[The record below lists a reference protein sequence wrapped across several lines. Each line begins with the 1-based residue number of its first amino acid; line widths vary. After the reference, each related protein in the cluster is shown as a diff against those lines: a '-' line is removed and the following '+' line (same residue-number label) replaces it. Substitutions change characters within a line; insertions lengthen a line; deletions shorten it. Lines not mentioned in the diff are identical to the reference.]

1 MGEIYYCKNCGGV
14 MEFDVTTQSLK
25 CPNCGT
31 EEKIDANRQAVKEH
45 KLTDYAKRTIK
56 AEEKKSSTMQCPSC
70 GAMVEVEA
78 TSTAKECPYCG
89 TPFVLADKQI
99 AAIRPDGVVPFQM
112 DKNKVGD
119 CFRKWMK
126 GRWLAP
132 GELKHLYQQDKLQG
146 IYIPYWTFDA
156 DADVDYRAE
165 GGRDRQVTRKDK
177 DGKTYTEVVTDW
189 YPVAGHVNHF
199 FDDVLIHA
207 SNHLDESLI
216 EGIEPFNTMDI
227 PAYSPDYLSGY
238 SSEIYTVDLKDA
250 HRAARTRMSAAL
262 YSMVEQDV
270 LRRYDHVRSIR
281 MDEHYDAETYKHV
294 LLPVYS
300 TAYRYKNKTYT
311 VLINGQTGRVKG
323 EYPKS
328 VAKIT
333 LIILLV
339 LAIIGMFFL
348 ATSGGE
354 EDYGLQKNETETV
367 CEYEADEL
375 TPAEYIWIQEVS

>member
-1 MGEIYYCKNCGGV
+1 
-14 MEFDVTTQSLK
+14 
-25 CPNCGT
+25 
-31 EEKIDANRQAVKEH
+31 
-45 KLTDYAKRTIK
+45 
-56 AEEKKSSTMQCPSC
+56 
-70 GAMVEVEA
+70 
-78 TSTAKECPYCG
+78 
-89 TPFVLADKQI
+89 
-99 AAIRPDGVVPFQM
+99 
-112 DKNKVGD
+112 
-119 CFRKWMK
+119 MK

-156 DADVDYRAE
+156 DADVNYRAE

-250 HRAARTRMSAAL
+250 HLAARTRMSAAL

>member
-14 MEFDVTTQSLK
+14 MEFDVATQSLK

-31 EEKIDANRQAVKEH
+31 EEKIEANRQTVKEH
-45 KLTDYAKRTIK
+45 KLTDYAKRTVK
-56 AEEKKSSTMQCPSC
+56 AGEKKSSTMQCPSC

-78 TSTAKECPYCG
+78 TSTAKDCPYCG

-99 AAIRPDGVVPFQM
+99 AGIRPDGVVPFQI
-112 DKNKVGD
+112 DKNKVGE

-156 DADVDYRAE
+156 DAKVDYRAE

-238 SSEIYTVDLKDA
+238 SSEIYTGDLKDA
-250 HRAARTRMSAAL
+250 HLAARTRMSAAL

-300 TAYRYKNKTYT
+300 TAYQYKNKTYT

>member
-1 MGEIYYCKNCGGV
+1 
-14 MEFDVTTQSLK
+14 
-25 CPNCGT
+25 
-31 EEKIDANRQAVKEH
+31 
-45 KLTDYAKRTIK
+45 
-56 AEEKKSSTMQCPSC
+56 
-70 GAMVEVEA
+70 
-78 TSTAKECPYCG
+78 
-89 TPFVLADKQI
+89 
-99 AAIRPDGVVPFQM
+99 
-112 DKNKVGD
+112 
-119 CFRKWMK
+119 
-126 GRWLAP
+126 
-132 GELKHLYQQDKLQG
+132 
-146 IYIPYWTFDA
+146 
-156 DADVDYRAE
+156 
-165 GGRDRQVTRKDK
+165 
-177 DGKTYTEVVTDW
+177 
-189 YPVAGHVNHF
+189 
-199 FDDVLIHA
+199 
-207 SNHLDESLI
+207 
-216 EGIEPFNTMDI
+216 MDI

-250 HRAARTRMSAAL
+250 HLAARTRMSAAL

-281 MDEHYDAETYKHV
+281 MDEHYDTETYKHV

-354 EDYGLQKNETETV
+354 EDYGL
-367 CEYEADEL
+367 
-375 TPAEYIWIQEVS
+375 AEE